1 MDSSHVFKQYPVNT
15 TSDISMLFHFV
26 DIANILEGNWI
37 TDAVEPISLF
47 ISSISTCSE
56 LCRVAADAQ

>member
-37 TDAVEPISLF
+37 TDAVEQSISLF
-47 ISSISTCSE
+47 ISSVSTCS
-56 LCRVAADAQ
+56 